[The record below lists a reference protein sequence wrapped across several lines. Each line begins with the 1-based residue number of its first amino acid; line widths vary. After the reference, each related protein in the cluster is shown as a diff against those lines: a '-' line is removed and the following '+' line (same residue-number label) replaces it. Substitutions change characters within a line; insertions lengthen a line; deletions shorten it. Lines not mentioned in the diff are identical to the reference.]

1 MANPNFTWDFETL
14 ENESVTVIKWHG
26 FFSVILICL
35 CCIFAIISTSGK
47 SMIIY
52 FILYKAPKRPMNTMI
67 LLDQVNTLKT
77 LSINN
82 QNGIFLDW
90 YIADQ
95 LGGTIH
101 DHHFL
106 NLGYTHTW
114 PLRSQCLWLVL
125 WLPDSSQHFGSDR
138 RLFHGPISHALCPI
152 SKLHSI
158 PGKIDGQVA
167 LVAIHVFSG
176 YVDFG
181 VGGSGCLW
189 I

>member
-1 MANPNFTWDFETL
+1 MANPNFTWDFEDL
-14 ENESVTVIKWHG
+14 ENESVTVIQWHG
-26 FFSVILICL
+26 FFSIILICL

-67 LLDQVNTLKT
+67 LLDQVSTPKT

-82 QNGIFLDW
+82 QNGIISDW
-90 YIADQ
+90 YIAYQ

-106 NLGYTHTW
+106 SLSHTTTG
-114 PLRSQCLWLVL
+114 PLWSSCLWPIPRILL
-125 WLPDSSQHFGSDR
+125 SPQHFDNHR
-138 RLFHGPISHALCPI
+138 WLFHGPFSNAMYPI
-152 SKLHSI
+152 SKLHTAA
-158 PGKIDGQVA
+158 GKINGQVA
-167 LVAIHVFSG
+167 LDAIHLCRDHM
-176 YVDFG
+176 DFWLDS
-181 VGGSGCLW
+181 SGCLW

>member
-1 MANPNFTWDFETL
+1 MSQLSQQTPSKYLDLQKIAKYQGSCLQNKMANPNFTWDFETL

-106 NLGYTHTW
+106 NLGYTHT
-114 PLRSQCLWLVL
+114 
-125 WLPDSSQHFGSDR
+125 
-138 RLFHGPISHALCPI
+138 
-152 SKLHSI
+152 
-158 PGKIDGQVA
+158 
-167 LVAIHVFSG
+167 
-176 YVDFG
+176 
-181 VGGSGCLW
+181 
-189 I
+189 